1 MLPNAVPDGRAD
13 NNINKMFTAIDI
25 NSVAGNKLSS
35 VSAGSAIN
43 ELGQRTSI
51 NF

>member
-1 MLPNAVPDGRAD
+1 MPYQMAEPIKRY
-13 NNINKMFTAIDI
+13 NKAFTVIDI
-25 NSVAGNKLSS
+25 NSVTGSKLSS
-35 VSAGSAIN
+35 LAAGKAIN